1 MEFRIGL
8 SVKPQEINE
17 FGEVIFINSAE
28 VTPAAYTEADCLAY
42 GFKYAESTCF
52 VITNGV
58 DFFST
63 DNTNV
68 NDFGS
73 RNQVQSEVFNSNIV
87 GQDNSLLQNSN
98 NNIIV
103 GDSNTISG
111 ISNTILSGTK
121 GDALYNNSQV
131 LGGNQYDDL
140 ETRQSIILLSGLE
153 TTTASWSNV
162 KLNNDGIT
170 RFHIEDNSIVTFN
183 LYITGVRTGGTA
195 AGNNG
200 DFKTWVLR
208 GTVVNR
214 AGTSTRVRLTQNIGN
229 DGTITGWNTTCN
241 VSVDNYLNISVK
253 GATNMNIKW
262 IVKLELIELRTG
274 VDLS

>member
-8 SVKPQEINE
+8 SVKPKEINE

-63 DNTNV
+63 DDTNV

-73 RNQVQSEVFNSNIV
+73 RNQVQSEVFNSNII
-87 GQDNSLLQNSN
+87 GKDNSLLQNSN

-140 ETRQSIILLSGLE
+140 ETRQSIVLLAGLE
-153 TTTASWSNV
+153 STTASWGNA
-162 KLNNDGIT
+162 KLSNDGST
-170 RFHIEDNSIVTFN
+170 RFTIEDNSIVTYN
-183 LYITGVRTGGTA
+183 IYITGVRTGGTA
-195 AGNNG
+195 AGNKG
-200 DFKTWVLR
+200 DFKTWVER
-208 GTVVNR
+208 GSVVNR
-214 AGTSTRVRLTQNIGN
+214 AGTSTLKRVRTNVGN
-229 DGTITGWNTTCN
+229 DGTTTGWNVTSAVN
-241 VSVDNYLNISVK
+241 VDNYLNISLK

-262 IVKLELIELRTG
+262 IAKLELIELKTG
-274 VDLS
+274 IDLS